1 LSLLI
6 LLLCLVFFG
15 GLLFLVTQN
24 GTPVDV
30 EVLVFSYRQV
40 PVSVVIT
47 LSLLA
52 GIGFTALI
60 SFLDGARLRLQN
72 RRLRRQVGRLELEVQ
87 QLGHTKTPT
96 EGAPKIPFS
105 PPRDYPN
112 S

>member
-1 LSLLI
+1 LNLLI

-15 GLLFLVTQN
+15 GWLFLVTQN

-40 PVSVVIT
+40 PVSVIIT
-47 LSLLA
+47 ISLLA

-72 RRLRRQVGRLELEVQ
+72 RRLRRQVGRLEIEIQ
-87 QLGHTKTPT
+87 QVSRAKTPA
-96 EGAPKIPFS
+96 EVAQDAPFS
-105 PPRDYPN
+105 PPRDYPTL
-112 S
+112 